1 MSKLSHRLPAV
12 LVLSAFAAACSSAP
26 SSSVPNK
33 PGERKQEVSTAKATM
48 LELREV
54 SKLDSKTGYHL
65 PPFQEEHLQNGLTVL
80 FVADEKLPY
89 VSYSLLLRV
98 GSAQDPEGLSGLSSM
113 VAEVL
118 DKGTK
123 KRKAQQIASDLGNMG
138 AEFDANANLEYSVVG
153 GSSLS
158 THAEALLQNM
168 TEILT
173 EPTFSDQ
180 EIERARKQMLAA
192 IEHRLDNPDA
202 FADVTFESFLYGHH
216 PYAHSVIGDAKSVKA
231 IKKKHII
238 QHYLRYY
245 RPNNGI
251 LAVVGKFTPEL
262 QKKIVDAFS
271 VWPSR
276 DVPAVKYPDAPTI
289 KDLEI
294 ELVDKPGLVQSQIRL
309 GHIGIKRQN
318 PDFIAL
324 RVANTILGGAFASR
338 LNDRVRK
345 ELGLTYSISSA
356 FDPRQDRGP
365 FSISTFTKNE
375 TVGQTLKETLGV
387 LSSFR
392 ENGITKDELEMAKGY
407 MKGIFP
413 QAIET
418 PEKLAFNLM
427 LLRFYGVPDSYLTNY
442 LHDVDQ
448 VRIGDVNDAI
458 KKYFDDKHMK
468 VVVYGTA
475 KDEAAQLEPL
485 AKSLGGEFKVK
496 AASEIQ

>member
-1 MSKLSHRLPAV
+1 MLKPLRTRTAA
-12 LVLSAFAAACSSAP
+12 LVLTAFALGCSSAP
-26 SSSVPNK
+26 APDKSTAK
-33 PGERKQEVSTAKATM
+33 KQEVSTAKAAM
-48 LELREV
+48 SELREIA
-54 SKLDSKTGYHL
+54 KLETKTGYHL
-65 PPFQEEHLQNGLTVL
+65 PPFQETRLPNGLTVL
-80 FVADEKLPY
+80 FVPDEKLPY

-98 GSAQDPEGLSGLSSM
+98 GSAQDPDGLSGLASM

-118 DKGTK
+118 DKGTT
-123 KRKAQQIASDLGNMG
+123 KRKAPQIALDLGNIG
-138 AEFDANANLEYSVVG
+138 AEFDASSSLEYTVVG
-153 GSSLS
+153 GSALS
-158 THAEALLQNM
+158 MHADALLRNM
-168 TEILT
+168 IEILT
-173 EPTFSDQ
+173 EPTFSDV
-180 EIERARKQMLAA
+180 EIERTRKHTLAA

-202 FADVTFESFLYGHH
+202 FAEVAFESFLYGEH
-216 PYAHSVIGDAKSVKA
+216 PYAHPVIGDAKSVTN

-262 QKKIVDAFS
+262 QKKITDSFAQ
-271 VWPSR
+271 WEAR
-276 DVPAVKYPDAPTI
+276 EVPAAKYPEAPVI
-289 KDLEI
+289 KDLQI
-294 ELVDKPGLVQSQIRL
+294 ELVDKPGLVQSQIRM
-309 GHIGIKRQN
+309 GHLGIKRQN
-318 PDFIAL
+318 PDFIPL

-345 ELGLTYSISSA
+345 ELGLTYSISSV
-356 FDPRQDRGP
+356 FEPRQDRGP
-365 FSISTFTKNE
+365 FAISTFTKNE

-392 ENGITKDELEMAKGY
+392 EKGITKDELEMAKGY

-442 LHDVDQ
+442 LQDVDQ
-448 VRIGDVNDAI
+448 VRIGDVNGVI
-458 KKYFDDKHMK
+458 KKYIDDKRMK

-475 KDEAAQLEPL
+475 KDAAAQLEPL
-485 AKSLGGEFKVK
+485 ARSLGGEFKVK
-496 AASEIQ
+496 SAAELQ